1 MSKTQQILSRLSQQL
16 RLGRG
21 LRSEARADPHRA
33 ALRQRLRSWQSA
45 RLQRSHADLLTDAR
59 FERAARFFVTDL
71 YSPAGFG
78 KLEGE
83 VDRVVPVMARLLPAA
98 ALETVADAVE
108 LDALSELL
116 DAAMIDALGAAVMEL
131 DGRAYG
137 AAYRQLGRRGDRER
151 QIRLVE
157 DLGRALAHLTRL
169 PFIAGMLAM
178 MRQPARLARLD
189 ELQDFLERGFTA
201 FKATRDIDEFLR
213 RIVTKEH
220 RLMEAVFA
228 GDDTLLGA

>member
-1 MSKTQQILSRLSQQL
+1 MSATQEILTRLSQQL
-16 RLGRG
+16 VLARG
-21 LRSEARADPHRA
+21 LRLRASADPQRA

-45 RLQRSHADLLTDAR
+45 RLQRSHADLLADAR

-78 KLEGE
+78 KLEAE
-83 VDRVVPVMARLLPAA
+83 VERVVPVMARLLPAA

-116 DAAMIDALGAAVMEL
+116 DAAMIDALGSIRTEL
-131 DGRAYG
+131 DGPAYG
-137 AAYRQLGRRGDRER
+137 IAYRKVGRRGDRER
-151 QIRLVE
+151 QIHLVE
-157 DLGRALAHLTRL
+157 DLGRALDRLARL

-189 ELQDFLERGFTA
+189 ALQDFLERGFAA
-201 FKATRDIDEFLR
+201 FKATRDVDEFLR
-213 RIVTKEH
+213 RIVTREC
-220 RLMEAVFA
+220 RLMEALFA
-228 GDDTLLGA
+228 ADDSLLGD